1 MFLRMIC
8 QMFNPYE
15 TNNEGNKRPVKLI
28 MNSSEEKGKIM
39 SRLPN
44 LRNAE
49 DIYRK
54 LSVRDDY
61 TLEER
66 ELIKEWVHK
75 AEERKK

>member
-1 MFLRMIC
+1 
-8 QMFNPYE
+8 
-15 TNNEGNKRPVKLI
+15 
-28 MNSSEEKGKIM
+28 M

-54 LSVRDDY
+54 LSARDDY

-66 ELIKEWVHK
+66 ELMKEWVNK
-75 AEERKK
+75 AEEENKEGNTQQWKVRGTP